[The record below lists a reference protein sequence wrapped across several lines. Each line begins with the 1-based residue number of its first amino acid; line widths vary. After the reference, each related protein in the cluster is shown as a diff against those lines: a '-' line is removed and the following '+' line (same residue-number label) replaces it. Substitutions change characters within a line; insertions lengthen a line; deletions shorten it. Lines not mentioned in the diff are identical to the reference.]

1 MLAYAG
7 TQAQNLY
14 KKPARITMSDR
25 SNEADLFRQSI
36 ADLRHVNATDRTL
49 TGENAERLSRNL
61 QLWDMLSVDLL
72 SPQNALPDELK
83 NSLIDLGKF
92 VRQHTLGL
100 YAGRGEVDVLIDINV
115 AILDGLEA
123 RMSQKNS

>member
-1 MLAYAG
+1 MLAYAE

-14 KKPARITMSDR
+14 TKPARTTMSDR

-36 ADLRHVNATDRTL
+36 ADLRQVAATKHSL
-49 TGENAERLSRNL
+49 NGENAEKLSRNL
-61 QLWDMLSVDLL
+61 QLWDMLSIDLM
-72 SPQNALPDELK
+72 SPQNALPDEIK

-115 AILDGLEA
+115 AILDGLVA
-123 RMSQKNS
+123 RTPRKSF

>member
-7 TQAQNLY
+7 TQAQILY
-14 KKPARITMSDR
+14 TKPARVTMSDR

-36 ADLRHVNATDRTL
+36 ADLRQVAASKESLN
-49 TGENAERLSRNL
+49 GENAEKLSRNL
-61 QLWDMLSVDLL
+61 QFWDMLSVDLM

-115 AILDGLEA
+115 AILDGLNA
-123 RMSQKNS
+123 GTPQQNT